1 MSSGFNTD
9 VQVGQETFHVQTE
22 DRGPDP
28 CVIDTAVYQNGR
40 VLYRRSSNYEH
51 FAKSSEF
58 SADDLHERVEE
69 HHRCVIDDLRSGDL
83 DGELAAATEK
93 AARAAGIEVQLLN
106 PKSWLTGGKI
116 SLDLEILR
124 RADRQP
130 EEGAQVEASIEGA
143 GQDVPHT
150 GTSDSQGRARIEF
163 PLPALGKGDLALVI
177 QARAESG
184 KDEIRFAMRSKQKA
198 PPAGAAS

>member
-9 VQVGQETFHVQTE
+9 VQVGEQIFHVQTE
-22 DRGPDP
+22 DRGPNP
-28 CVIDTAVYQNGR
+28 FVIDTAVYQNGR
-40 VLYRRSSNYEH
+40 VLYRRSSDYEH

-58 SADDLHERVEE
+58 NAEDLRERVEE
-69 HHRCVIDDLRSGDL
+69 QHRCVIEDLRSGDL
-83 DGELAAATEK
+83 DVEIAAAAEK
-93 AARAAGIEVQLLN
+93 AVRAAGIEVQLLN

-130 EEGAQVEASIEGA
+130 EEGAQVEALIEGA

-150 GTSDSQGRARIEF
+150 GTSDGQGRAKLEF
-163 PLPALGKGDLALVI
+163 PLPTLGKGELTLVI
-177 QARAESG
+177 QARANSG
-184 KDEIRFAMRSKQKA
+184 NDEIRFAMRSKPKA